1 MHFKHLMPEDEP
13 KDPIEE
19 ARLEGKFS
27 CEEGVYVTESR
38 TSDKI

>member
-19 ARLEGKFS
+19 ARLEGKSS
-27 CEEGVYVTESR
+27 CEEGVCNRVK
-38 TSDKI
+38 DF